1 MFCHK
6 LLKRTFSSFFVS
18 SVPES
23 CSEAGS
29 ERIPRSK
36 LRGLAPSVYE
46 WNREAGG

>member
-6 LLKRTFSSFFVS
+6 LLKQTFSSFFYS
-18 SVPES
+18 PPES
-23 CSEAGS
+23 RSEARS

-46 WNREAGG
+46 WNRECRD